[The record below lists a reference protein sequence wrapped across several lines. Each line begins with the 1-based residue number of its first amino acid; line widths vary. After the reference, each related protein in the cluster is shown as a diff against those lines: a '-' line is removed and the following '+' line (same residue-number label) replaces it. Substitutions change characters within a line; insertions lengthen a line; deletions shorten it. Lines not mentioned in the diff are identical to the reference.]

1 MRAALLHNSTAL
13 LKEKLLRR
21 HPRDNAKLI
30 DSSVSMYTTPIYV
43 TDHAAT
49 VKGKQPYDVVVVTGG
64 AEEEED
70 QSESSSVED
79 VLDPRDIASLHSAHS
94 NEIWDTAQ
102 VTPPSQPQSSSSRSS
117 KKTHLWQKLKKSK
130 KGSSS
135 ERHSVASGGGAGHDS
150 VDVSPVDS
158 HPATTASS
166 SASASP
172 ALARSISASTRH
184 LNEDDQLTV
193 KGRYLLGKYYNGPT
207 QWLAPGAKLK
217 GKQQINKKA

>member
-21 HPRDNAKLI
+21 HPRENGKLI

-43 TDHAAT
+43 SEHVST
-49 VKGKQPYDVVVVTGG
+49 VKGKQPYDVVVVGNG
-64 AEEEED
+64 EDD

-79 VLDPRDIASLHSAHS
+79 ALDPKDVASLHSAHS
-94 NEIWDTAQ
+94 NDLWGGDAAD
-102 VTPPSQPQSSSSRSS
+102 VPPPPSP
-117 KKTHLWQKLKKSK
+117 KKTHIWQKLRKSK
-130 KGSSS
+130 KGASP
-135 ERHSVASGGGAGHDS
+135 ERHSAASHDGS
-150 VDVSPVDS
+150 DATLPVDP
-158 HPATTASS
+158 HTTTTAAS

-172 ALARSISASTRH
+172 ALTRSISASTRH

-217 GKQQINKKA
+217 GKQVVNKKA